1 MSDSAQ
7 GATPSSFEARRLGR
21 SFAAEVR
28 GCDVRAAVENPAR
41 FAELLDL
48 FHAHRVLVFPEQE
61 LTPRELLGFAHLFGE
76 IRPHPDQRFC
86 VPDCPEVMLIGNLKE
101 GGQYRS
107 LFVNSREEW
116 HADLTYTATPNKATM
131 LYALNVPP
139 EGGDTMFAD
148 MVAAYDS
155 LGEGLRAA
163 IEGRGAV
170 YDYVC
175 MDAVLR
181 EHDPGR
187 PPLTAETRRKLAPVT
202 HPLAADPP
210 GHRAALALS
219 FARGDQPCR
228 GHGGCGV
235 EGFRGPPPG
244 ARNARPACLSPP
256 LAGRRSGA
264 VGQPLHQPFGDDVR
278 RRPLPAAALPLHRR
292 GRAAGLTGLSGSLY
306 RIKRTG
312 VQSPLRLT
320 PHKRRPALAGL
331 RNPNDSNGT
340 DFAPDR
346 DPVRLTLDSRS
357 VPD

>member
-48 FHAHRVLVFPEQE
+48 FHAPRVLVFPEQD

-202 HPLAADPP
+202 HPLAPTHPAT
-210 GHRAALALS
+210 GQRSLYLS
-219 FARGDQPCR
+219 PEVIS
-228 GHGGCGV
+228 HV
-235 EGFRGPPPG
+235 EGMG
-244 ARNARPACLSPP
+244 AAESKVFVARL
-256 LAGRRSGA
+256 LAHATHDRHVYRHRWR
-264 VGQPLHQPFGDDVR
+264 VGDLVLWDNRCTNHSATTFDDAR
-278 RRPLPAAALPLHRR
+278 YLRL
-292 GRAAGLTGLSGSLY
+292 LY
-306 RIKRTG
+306 RCTVEG
-312 VQSPLRLT
+312 E
-320 PHKRRPALAGL
+320 RP
-331 RNPNDSNGT
+331 
-340 DFAPDR
+340 
-346 DPVRLTLDSRS
+346 V
-357 VPD
+357 